1 MQIGS
6 SSCGGIPEGQPDG
19 EDPPAAA
26 ADEDGEEE
34 EEEEEELALLS
45 PTPGRG

>member
-1 MQIGS
+1 MGA
-6 SSCGGIPEGQPDG
+6 SCGGIPEEQPSDG

-26 ADEDGEEE
+26 ADEDGEEKE
-34 EEEEEELALLS
+34 EEEKELAFAE